1 MPKLKSHSGT
11 KKRVRITK
19 TGKILRGNAGTR
31 HFKRN
36 QTKRSERAKAT
47 DSQIKGGMK
56 KSIKRALGV

>member
-11 KKRVRITK
+11 KKRIRIAK
-19 TGKILRGNAGTR
+19 SGKMLRGNAATH

-36 QTKRSERAKAT
+36 QTKRALRAKSV
-47 DSQIKGGMK
+47 DSEITGQIK